1 VNGCW
6 RCLLWVQSLL
16 GSGHLR
22 RAMLVAEAF
31 AARGAAVTLVNGGP
45 PGPWPAAPGVRL
57 VQLPA
62 IVAKDAH
69 FSDLVD
75 TSGASVTP
83 ALRMERQRI
92 LLSLLEMQPP
102 EVFTTEMFPF
112 GRRAFR
118 GELLPLLEATCRFRP
133 RPLVVASVR
142 DVLVGK
148 PDQRRYDWMV
158 ETCLAH
164 YDRVLVHGDERLL
177 PFALSFP
184 RAAELGDRLV
194 HTGFVHPGAA
204 PDPAR
209 DEPAPGVLVS
219 AGGGAVGE
227 QLLRAALAARPL
239 TRLAA
244 AAPWLLVGGQ
254 NLPEPAFAALQ
265 AGSPEGCAL
274 VRHRA
279 DLPELMGR
287 CGVSVSQAG
296 YNTVVEGLIA
306 GARMVLVPFAE
317 AGEDEQRRRAL
328 RLQEL
333 GGAEVVPES
342 ELTPETLAAAID
354 RVGSRPRPSAA
365 PWSFDGAARSADIV
379 AALVR
384 DRFVA
389 R

>member
-1 VNGCW
+1 MSGGW
-6 RCLLWVQSLL
+6 RCLFWVQSLL

-31 AARGAAVTLVNGGP
+31 AARGAAVALVNGGP
-45 PGPWPAAPGVRL
+45 PGPWPAGPGVRL
-57 VQLPA
+57 VQLPPV
-62 IVAKDAH
+62 VAKDAR

-75 TSGASVTP
+75 ASGASVTP
-83 ALRMERQRI
+83 ALRTERQRT

-102 EVFTTEMFPF
+102 DVIATEMFPF

-118 GELLPLLEATCRFRP
+118 GELQPLLQAARGCRP
-133 RPLVVASVR
+133 GPLVVASVR

-148 PDQRRYDWMV
+148 ADPRRYDWMV

-177 PFALSFP
+177 PFAASFP
-184 RAAELGDRLV
+184 RAAELGGRV
-194 HTGFVHPGAA
+194 AHTGFVHPATA
-204 PDPAR
+204 PDLAR
-209 DEPAPGVLVS
+209 DEPAPAVLVS

-227 QLLRAALAARPL
+227 RLLRAALAARPL
-239 TRLAA
+239 TKPA

-254 NLPEPAFAALQ
+254 NLPGPAFAALEVMQ
-265 AGSPEGCAL
+265 PEGCAL

-279 DLPELMGR
+279 DLPALMAR

-296 YNTVVEGLIA
+296 YNTVVEGLA
-306 GARMVLVPFAE
+306 VGARMVLVPFAE
-317 AGEDEQRRRAL
+317 GAEDEQRHRAL

-333 GGAEVVPES
+333 GVAEVVPES
-342 ELTPETLAAAID
+342 ELTPKALAAAID
-354 RVGSRPRPSAA
+354 RVGSRPRPSPA
-365 PWSFDGAARSADIV
+365 PWSFDGAARSAEIV

-384 DRFVA
+384 ERFGA

>member
-1 VNGCW
+1 VSGGW
-6 RCLLWVQSLL
+6 RCLFWVQSLL

-45 PGPWPAAPGVRL
+45 PGPWPAGPGVRL
-57 VQLPA
+57 VQLPP
-62 IVAKDAH
+62 IVARDAR

-75 TSGASVTP
+75 ASGASVTP
-83 ALRMERQRI
+83 ALRTERQRI
-92 LLSLLEMQPP
+92 LLSLLEMQSP
-102 EVFTTEMFPF
+102 EVIATEMFPF

-118 GELLPLLEATCRFRP
+118 GELLPLLEAARGRRT

-148 PDQRRYDWMV
+148 PDPRRYDWMV

-177 PFALSFP
+177 PLADSFP
-184 RAAELGDRLV
+184 RAAELGGRVV
-194 HTGFVHPGAA
+194 HTGFVRPGAA
-204 PDPAR
+204 PGPAR

-227 QLLRAALAARPL
+227 RLLRAALAAKPL
-239 TRLAA
+239 TRSA
-244 AAPWLLVGGQ
+244 AAPWLLVSGQ
-254 NLPEPAFAALQ
+254 NLPEPAFAALK
-265 AGSPEGCAL
+265 AALPRGCAL
-274 VRHRA
+274 ARHRA
-279 DLPELMGR
+279 DLPALMG
-287 CGVSVSQAG
+287 CCEVSVSQAG
-296 YNTVVEGLIA
+296 YNTVIEGLIG

-317 AGEDEQRRRAL
+317 GAEDEQRRRAL

-333 GGAEVVPES
+333 GIAEVVPENG
-342 ELTPETLAAAID
+342 LTPEALAVAIN
-354 RVGSRPRPSAA
+354 RAGSRPRPSAA
-365 PWSFDGAARSADIV
+365 LWSFDGAARSAELV

-384 DRFVA
+384 DRFGA

>member
-1 VNGCW
+1 MSGGW
-6 RCLLWVQSLL
+6 RCLFWVQSLL

-45 PGPWPAAPGVRL
+45 PGPWPAGPDVRL
-57 VQLPA
+57 VQLPP
-62 IVAKDAH
+62 IVAKDAR

-75 TSGASVTP
+75 ASGASATP
-83 ALRMERQRI
+83 ALHAERQRM
-92 LLSLLEMQPP
+92 LLGRLETMRPQ
-102 EVFTTEMFPF
+102 VIATEMFPF

-118 GELLPLLEATCRFRP
+118 GELLPLLEAARGCRP

-148 PDQRRYDWMV
+148 PDPRRYDWMV

-177 PFALSFP
+177 PFADSFP
-184 RAAELGDRLV
+184 RAIELVGRLA
-194 HTGFVHPGAA
+194 HTGFVHPGVA
-204 PDPAR
+204 PDPGR

-227 QLLRAALAARPL
+227 RLLRAALAAKPL
-239 TRLAA
+239 TRLA
-244 AAPWLLVGGQ
+244 AAPWLLVGGH
-254 NLPEPAFAALQ
+254 NLPQPDFAALE
-265 AGSPEGCAL
+265 AVLPEGCTL

-279 DLPELMGR
+279 DLPTLMGQ
-287 CGVSVSQAG
+287 CGASVSQAG

-317 AGEDEQRRRAL
+317 GGEDEQRRRAL

-333 GGAEVVPES
+333 GVAEVVPES
-342 ELTPETLAAAID
+342 GLTPDALAAAID
-354 RVGSRPRPSAA
+354 RVGLRPRPSPA
-365 PWSFDGAARSADIV
+365 PWSFDGAARSAEIV
-379 AALVR
+379 AALVQ

>member
-1 VNGCW
+1 VSGGW
-6 RCLLWVQSLL
+6 RCLFWVQSLL

-31 AARGAAVTLVNGGP
+31 AGRGAAVTLVNGGP
-45 PGPWPAAPGVRL
+45 PGPWPTGPGVRL
-57 VQLPA
+57 VQLPPVA
-62 IVAKDAH
+62 AKDAR
-69 FSDLVD
+69 FSDLED
-75 TSGASVTP
+75 ASGASATP
-83 ALRMERQRI
+83 ALHAERQRV
-92 LLSLLEMQPP
+92 LLGLLEAMRPQ
-102 EVFTTEMFPF
+102 VIATEMFPF

-118 GELLPLLEATCRFRP
+118 GELLPLLEAARGCRP
-133 RPLVVASVR
+133 GPLVVASVR

-148 PDQRRYDWMV
+148 PDPRRCDWMV

-177 PFALSFP
+177 PFAASFP
-184 RAAELGDRLV
+184 RAAELGGRV
-194 HTGFVHPGAA
+194 AHTGFVHPGMA
-204 PDPAR
+204 PDGAR
-209 DEPAPGVLVS
+209 DEPAPAVLVS

-227 QLLRAALAARPL
+227 RLLRAALAAKPL
-239 TRLAA
+239 TELAA
-244 AAPWLLVGGQ
+244 VPWLLVSGQ

-265 AGSPEGCAL
+265 AALPEGCSL

-279 DLPELMGR
+279 DLPALMGR

-317 AGEDEQRRRAL
+317 GVEDEQRRRAL

-333 GGAEVVPES
+333 GIAEVVAES
-342 ELTPETLAAAID
+342 GLTPETLAATID
-354 RVGSRPRPSAA
+354 RVGPRPRPAPT
-365 PWSFDGAARSADIV
+365 PWSFDGAARSAERV

-384 DRFVA
+384 DRFGA

>member
-1 VNGCW
+1 VSGGW
-6 RCLLWVQSLL
+6 RCLFWVQSLL

-31 AARGAAVTLVNGGP
+31 AARGGAVTLVNGGP
-45 PGPWPAAPGVRL
+45 PGSWPAGAGVRL
-57 VQLPA
+57 VQLPPV
-62 IVAKDAH
+62 VAKDAR
-69 FSDLVD
+69 FSELVD
-75 TSGASVTP
+75 ASGVSVTP
-83 ALRMERQRI
+83 TLGTERQRT

-102 EVFTTEMFPF
+102 EVIATEMFPF

-118 GELLPLLEATCRFRP
+118 GELLPLLGAARGCRP
-133 RPLVVASVR
+133 RPLVLASVR

-148 PDQRRYDWMV
+148 PNPRRHGWMV
-158 ETCLAH
+158 QTCLAH

-177 PFALSFP
+177 PFAASFP
-184 RAAELGDRLV
+184 RAAELGDRVV
-194 HTGFVHPGAA
+194 HTGYVHPGVV

-209 DEPAPGVLVS
+209 DEPAPAVLVS

-227 QLLRAALAARPL
+227 RLLRAALVARPL
-239 TRLAA
+239 TELA
-244 AAPWLLVGGQ
+244 AAPWLLVSGQ
-254 NLPEPAFAALQ
+254 NLPAPAFAALQ
-265 AGSPEGCAL
+265 ADLPEGCAL
-274 VRHRA
+274 ARHRA
-279 DLPELMGR
+279 DLPALMGR
-287 CGVSVSQAG
+287 CAVSVSQAG

-333 GGAEVVPES
+333 GVAEVVPES
-342 ELTPETLAAAID
+342 GLTPETLAAAID
-354 RVGSRPRPSAA
+354 RVGPRPRPDPA
-365 PWSFDGAARSADIV
+365 PWSFDGAARSAEIV

-384 DRFVA
+384 DRFGA